1 MGGLPERIPPAVA
14 GLLANAVNQKRK
26 YRLTQRVRQ
35 QAGSYGLG
43 SAHPINC
50 PANQRAPSQ
59 LARTWTWTA
68 ATATAATRAT
78 AFIVSTAATASVTT
92 VASPARAPE
101 WPASG
106 HG

>member
-1 MGGLPERIPPAVA
+1 VGGLPERIPPAVA

-43 SAHPINC
+43 SARSINC
-50 PANQRAPSQ
+50 PANQRARSQ
-59 LARTWTWTA
+59 LARTWTA

-78 AFIVSTAATASVTT
+78 AFIVTTAAVPT